1 MAHDHPRRSEITKQ
15 LARVEGHV
23 RAVKTMTENGDPY
36 VDVLHQLGAIQAALR
51 KTAQMVVDDHVEN
64 CLVDAIEQ
72 GQARTA
78 LAELTK
84 ALKTIL
90 R

>member
-1 MAHDHPRRSEITKQ
+1 MAHDHPRCTEMTKQ

-51 KTAQMVVDDHVEN
+51 KTAQMAVDDHVEN

-72 GQARTA
+72 GQAQTA